1 MDKKF
6 LYILTAVF
14 AFSLFSVP
22 RLKAQT
28 ANMSIKIESETDTIY
43 SNQAGR
49 IVVSFYKKSWF
60 PSRIKIQRLIRYD
73 VNASRTCAI
82 FLEISKD
89 GTVYKSMN
97 AMLVKYSKESFLISK
112 RHPVIITGSFDVGEA
127 FTEELLE
134 KIKNHQ
140 DGYHWNSKNTDFG
153 VYQLRAVYYAESGDT
168 IYSNPVLI
176 HYLEK

>member
-1 MDKKF
+1 MKDTINKGDCKFTGTGKKF

-49 IVVSFYKKSWF
+49 IVVSF
-60 PSRIKIQRLIRYD
+60 D

-89 GTVYKSMN
+89 GTIYKSMN

>member
-73 VNASRTCAI
+73 VNASRIGAI
-82 FLEISKD
+82 YLEISKD

-97 AMLVKYSKESFLISK
+97 AMLVKYSKESFLIFK
-112 RHPVIITGSFDVGEA
+112 RHPVKIDGSIDMGEV
-127 FTEELLE
+127 FTEEQLE